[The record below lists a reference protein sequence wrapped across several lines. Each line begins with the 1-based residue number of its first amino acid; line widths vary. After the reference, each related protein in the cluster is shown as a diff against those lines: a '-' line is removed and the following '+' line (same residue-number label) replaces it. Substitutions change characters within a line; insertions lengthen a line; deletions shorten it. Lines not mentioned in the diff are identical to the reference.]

1 MTEIYIYIY
10 NQLIPNLK
18 KVVISILTPDEDFR
32 AKNITRENEGHFIM
46 TKGLINQTD
55 VIILYFSVPKN
66 MALKGKKKK
75 S

>member
-1 MTEIYIYIY
+1 M
-10 NQLIPNLK
+10 
-18 KVVISILTPDEDFR
+18 SILTPDEDFR

-55 VIILYFSVPKN
+55 IIILYFYVPKN
-66 MALKGKKKK
+66 TVSKGMKKK